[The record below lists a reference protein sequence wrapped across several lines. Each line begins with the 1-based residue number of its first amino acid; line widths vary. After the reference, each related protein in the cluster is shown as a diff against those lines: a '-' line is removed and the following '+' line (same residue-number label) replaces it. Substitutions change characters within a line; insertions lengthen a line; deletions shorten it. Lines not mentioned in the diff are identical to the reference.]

1 MTYYIYILELVDNK
15 YYIGKSK
22 IPDIRLN
29 KHFKNAGSCWTRK
42 HPPISV
48 LEVFEETD
56 SLDEDF
62 CTIRYMKKYG
72 IDNVRGGSF
81 CRLILAEEEKTV
93 LLRLFRSA
101 KDVCFLC
108 GSDKHFVRHCKLN
121 KKYKKDNVNNINIT
135 FNILSFFKCF
145 VCK

>member
-29 KHFKNAGSCWTRK
+29 KHFKKAGSCWTRK
-42 HPPISV
+42 YSPVSV
-48 LEVFEETD
+48 LEVFEEKHE
-56 SLDEDF
+56 LDEDF

-72 IDNVRGGSF
+72 IENVRGGSF
-81 CRLILAEEEKTV
+81 CRLILAEEEKCV

-108 GSDKHFVRHCKLN
+108 GSDKHFVRYCKLN
-121 KKYKKDNVNNINIT
+121 KKNKNTGRYNINIT
-135 FNILSFFKCF
+135 LNILSFFKCF
-145 VCK
+145 ICK